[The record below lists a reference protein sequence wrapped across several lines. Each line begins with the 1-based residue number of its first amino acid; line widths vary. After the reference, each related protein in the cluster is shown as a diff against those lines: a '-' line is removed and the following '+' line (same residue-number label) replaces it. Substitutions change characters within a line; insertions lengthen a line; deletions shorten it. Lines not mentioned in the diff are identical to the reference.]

1 MKAMMELTVFDG
13 GDPTTGEKRIMTIG
27 ELDPAALPDSAA
39 AWVHDVVA
47 RMLRLP
53 PAAVV
58 TKVVPLALWDDIPDG
73 SE

>member
-27 ELDPAALPDSAA
+27 ELDPAALPESAA

-53 PAAVV
+53 PAAVAAE
-58 TKVVPLALWDDIPDG
+58 PLALWDEPDG
-73 SE
+73 AA

>member
-27 ELDPAALPDSAA
+27 ELDPAALPESAA

-53 PAAVV
+53 PATVAAE
-58 TKVVPLALWDDIPDG
+58 PLALWDEPDG
-73 SE
+73 AA